1 MKEKFFD
8 LLVMTYYN
16 AHRIGDLSEIIL
28 DETDPY
34 GLLICELLGIDDE
47 EYTDML
53 ERALEIAS
61 DMEYRDMIKRLKNV
75 GIIKAES

>member
-8 LLVMTYYN
+8 LLVMTYYS
-16 AHRIGDLSEIIL
+16 AHLIGDLSEIIL

-34 GLLICELLGIDDE
+34 GQLICELLGIDDD

-53 ERALEIAS
+53 ERALDIAN
-61 DMEYRDMIKRLKNV
+61 DMEYKEMVRILKNV
-75 GIIKAES
+75 GIIKS